1 METLTL
7 IEAFAAIDS
16 KVNEMTDSLDAL
28 LNNLYVDG
36 SLVHA
41 NMANREEAL
50 KVYFS
55 YMRVEVQKELNQEK

>member
-1 METLTL
+1 MATKEFLNYK
-7 IEAFAAIDS
+7 D
-16 KVNEMTDSLDAL
+16 KVILERHGRWYD
-28 LNNLYVDG
+28 LYVDG

-41 NMANREEAL
+41 NMANREEAI

>member
-1 METLTL
+1 MATKEFLNYKG
-7 IEAFAAIDS
+7 
-16 KVNEMTDSLDAL
+16 KVVLVRHGRWYD
-28 LNNLYVDG
+28 LYVDG

-41 NMANREEAL
+41 DMANREEAI